1 MNVVSGYLGRCKRQ
15 CHLHGGIFGNE
26 LSIQQ
31 YMLHVYF
38 VISNGRGERGKDMNI
53 GLVFEY
59 MRFAD
64 KIIRE
69 LLNII

>member
-1 MNVVSGYLGRCKRQ
+1 MNAVSGYLGRCKRQ
-15 CHLHGGIFGNE
+15 SHLHGGIFRNKV
-26 LSIQQ
+26 SIQQ

-38 VISNGRGERGKDMNI
+38 AICNGRGEGVKDINI
-53 GLVFEY
+53 GLIFEY

>member
-1 MNVVSGYLGRCKRQ
+1 MHK
-15 CHLHGGIFGNE
+15 GIFGNE

-38 VISNGRGERGKDMNI
+38 VISNGRGGKDINMN
-53 GLVFEY
+53 LFLEY
-59 MRFAD
+59 LRFAD